1 MSLKYRIALVIF
13 LLEAIMM
20 TIVFSFTLSRTQ
32 QVNSRLF
39 SGTENVIVNVLGDLS
54 RVALITLE
62 YGELRPYIALI
73 SRDPQVIKVI
83 ILNRKGNIVAASDAS
98 DIGKP
103 TPVLETSDGTFWR
116 KKTIV
121 GSSRTLGTVLIKFSH
136 ENLIQLNKNVITE
149 GVKIALSGM
158 VIIALIGLLT
168 GFLLTRRLAIVSNA
182 AQRISNGELEAKT
195 EMQGSDEVS
204 MLGRIFDEM
213 GDNFKHYIEKLKT
226 GKLELKK
233 SRDELELKVAERT
246 SELEFVALHDSLT
259 QLPNRRLYINR
270 LITAIDFAATEKDHL
285 AVLMIDLNLFKIIND
300 AHGHSTGDSV
310 LVEVAR
316 RFKKALRRSDTVARL
331 GGDEFAIVLPGA
343 DLDTA
348 LNITKNIQNCV
359 APTALI
365 NGHELSLSCSI
376 GIAIFPEHGK
386 DEKSLLQCADI
397 AMYSAKRNKSS
408 HEIYSSD
415 LDTDSVG
422 LLTLTLDLRKAICR
436 NQFELYYQPKFSFV
450 TNELVGAEALLRW
463 NHNNTL
469 IMPDQ
474 FIPIAEQTNI
484 INDLS
489 YWVIEQGF
497 KQCLEW
503 NSQGTPISISVNL
516 ATKNLEDPDFTKNIG
531 KLIKNSKCT
540 ERNLILEI
548 TETGIMA
555 DPVHSLKVLEELHE
569 MGMGISIDDFG
580 TGHSSLVYLK
590 RFPVD
595 EVKIDRTFIL
605 DMLTDNESTVI
616 VRSIIDLAHNLG
628 MSVVAEGVET
638 VTVWNALQNLKCDCC
653 QGYYTGK
660 PMPAT
665 EFEKRF
671 IIKNNLKINTK
682 P

>member
-62 YGELRPYIALI
+62 YGELRPYISLI

-103 TPVLETSDGTFWR
+103 MPVLKTSDGTFWR

-121 GSSRTLGTVLIKFSH
+121 GSSKTLGTVLIKFSH

-158 VIIALIGLLT
+158 IIIALIGLLT

-270 LITAIDFAATEKDHL
+270 LITAIDFATTEKDHL

-310 LVEVAR
+310 LIEVAK
-316 RFKKALRRSDTVARL
+316 RFKQALRRSDTVARL

-343 DLDTA
+343 DLSTA
-348 LNITKNIQNCV
+348 LKVTENIQSYV

-408 HEIYSSD
+408 YEIYSSD
-415 LDTDSVG
+415 LATDSVG
-422 LLTLTLDLRKAICR
+422 LLALTRDLKKAICR
-436 NQFELYYQPKFSFV
+436 SQLELYYQPKFSFV
-450 TNELVGAEALLRW
+450 TNALVGAEALLRW
-463 NHNNTL
+463 NHNGKL
-469 IMPDQ
+469 VMPDQ
-474 FIPIAEQTNI
+474 FIPIAEQTKL

-497 KQCLEW
+497 KQCIEW
-503 NSQGTPISISVNL
+503 NTQGTPISISVNL
-516 ATKNLEDPDFTKNIG
+516 STKNLEDEDFTKNIG
-531 KLIKNSKCT
+531 KLINNSKCT
-540 ERNLILEI
+540 EKNLILEI

-555 DPVHSLKVLEELHE
+555 DPIHSLKVLQELHE
-569 MGMGISIDDFG
+569 MGLGISIDDFG

-595 EVKIDRTFIL
+595 EIKIDRTFIL

-638 VTVWNALQNLKCDCC
+638 ATVWSALQNLKCDSC

-660 PMPAT
+660 PMPVA
-665 EFEKRF
+665 EFEKQF
-671 IIKNNLKINTK
+671 IINNIPTTIAKS
-682 P
+682 